1 MPPIAE
7 RVRTLAATSSVA
19 RVSLDG
25 VPCPATGGVD
35 ERGRPVLL
43 VRPGEPLHGLR
54 EDAVVAVNLTAT
66 RRLGAAEHPRGLLEV
81 QGWAMAV
88 PAEEAR
94 AAAVAVAARSA
105 DEALFTALE
114 RFGEPSAPRLLRL
127 DVAQVVYLTG
137 HESGVLDAG
146 EYLDAVADPLTETA
160 ERVLAHVNEAHRAQ
174 LANGVAA
181 LLGEPALAGEG
192 LLAEEGRLADQS
204 WIAGEGPRGG
214 TGHAGALHDDRVG
227 SGAGAG
233 GCGSPGAPGG
243 SRCGE
248 VWLWELDR
256 YGATVRVEESLVRF
270 PWPATVATGH
280 DLEAA
285 LRGLMC
291 TC

>member
-25 VPCPATGGVD
+25 VPSPATGGVD
-35 ERGRPVLL
+35 DRGRPVLL
-43 VRPGEPLHGLR
+43 VRPGEPLHGLHD
-54 EDAVVAVNLTAT
+54 DAVVAVNLTAT
-66 RRLGAAEHPRGLLEV
+66 RRLGEAEHPRGLLEV
-81 QGWAMAV
+81 QGWALAV

-114 RFGEPSAPRLLRL
+114 RYGEPSAPRLLRL

-146 EYLDAVADPLTETA
+146 EYLDAVADPLAETA

-192 LLAEEGRLADQS
+192 L
-204 WIAGEGPRGG
+204 RGDG
-214 TGHAGALHDDRVG
+214 GHAGDTWHAGDTGQAGAFHDDGPVG
-227 SGAGAG
+227 TAGAG
-233 GCGSPGAPGG
+233 GCGGAGPSGG
-243 SRCGE
+243 SWCGD

-270 PWPATVATGH
+270 PWPATVATGQG
-280 DLEAA
+280 LEAA